1 MPAPSAAP
9 GFVAPGTPLEQG
21 IERIWAAVLGLE
33 RVSIQDSFFELGG
46 HSLLAAEL
54 FARLETSYG
63 VRLPLASL
71 FQNSTIERQAQL
83 LQGKG
88 CTRARGSTI
97 VPINRWG
104 GARHHLRACYRRG
117 RPAVRAAS
125 RVCSGP
131 EQPFYGLR
139 ARGLESAQAIDD
151 LEVMAAGYVDE
162 LLQAGFVAPFY
173 LGGFSSG
180 AVVAFEMA
188 RQLSLRGHATA
199 LLALFDGQAP
209 RPSSSA
215 GRAWRNVEHLP
226 ADLREYVADAVRPGQ
241 AAVPAAQKGTRTAA
255 WLRRQFAG
263 RPVDRDALDAVARP
277 GLSARHLAV
286 TRAGDVDQTSTA
298 PLYGVIRC

>member
-71 FQNSTIERQAQL
+71 FPDSTIERQAQL
-83 LQGKG
+83 LGQGLQ
-88 CTRARGSTI
+88 ANRGSTI
-97 VPINRWG
+97 VPIQPLGRRSPFIQCVHAIDG
-104 GARHHLRACYRRG
+104 DVLRFELLARLL
-117 RPAVRAAS
+117 
-125 RVCSGP
+125 GP

-139 ARGLESAQAIDD
+139 ARGLESDSEPIDD

-209 RPSSSA
+209 RPSGSA
-215 GRAWRNVEHLP
+215 ERAWRNGRASPRRPAGMAWRMPCARGQRGKFPRTKARGLP
-226 ADLREYVADAVRPGQ
+226 
-241 AAVPAAQKGTRTAA
+241 A
-255 WLRRQFAG
+255 WLRRQFVG
-263 RPVDRDALDAVARP
+263 GPVIGTRSTPSP
-277 GLSARHLAV
+277 GYPPVTWPWRRRSARH
-286 TRAGDVDQTSTA
+286 
-298 PLYGVIRC
+298 